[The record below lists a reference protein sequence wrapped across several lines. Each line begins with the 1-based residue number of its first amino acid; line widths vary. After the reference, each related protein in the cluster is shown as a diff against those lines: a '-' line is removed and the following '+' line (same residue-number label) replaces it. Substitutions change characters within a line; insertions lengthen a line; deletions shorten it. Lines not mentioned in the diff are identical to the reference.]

1 MSHLR
6 TALWVEFLKARRSK
20 VPWLTAFGFA
30 LVPFVGGLFMVILKD
45 PERARSMG
53 LIGAKAQLTVGVAD
67 WPAFLGLLAQATAG
81 GGALLF
87 ALVTAWVFGRE
98 FVDRTAKELL
108 AVPTP
113 RAATV
118 GAKFVVVGCW
128 ATGLIVLVF
137 GLGLLV
143 GWAVDIPGWSPGLL
157 ADAAGNIAVTALLTL
172 ALMPPV
178 ALVASAGR
186 GYLPPMGW
194 AILTLALAQI
204 LATMGWGSWF
214 PWAVPMLYSILTG
227 PRAGQIGPHSFLVV
241 AVACAAGLIGTFV
254 WWQRADQTR

>member
-1 MSHLR
+1 M
-6 TALWVEFLKARRSK
+6 
-20 VPWLTAFGFA
+20 
-30 LVPFVGGLFMVILKD
+30 
-45 PERARSMG
+45 
-53 LIGAKAQLTVGVAD
+53 
-67 WPAFLGLLAQATAG
+67 
-81 GGALLF
+81 
-87 ALVTAWVFGRE
+87 TAWVFGRE

-157 ADAAGNIAVTALLTL
+157 ARAAGNIAVTALLTF
-172 ALMPPV
+172 ALMSPV

-186 GYLPPMGW
+186 GYLPAHGMGDPD
-194 AILTLALAQI
+194 A
-204 LATMGWGSWF
+204 
-214 PWAVPMLYSILTG
+214 G
-227 PRAGQIGPHSFLVV
+227 PGPDSGDDGLGFLVSLGGAH
-241 AVACAAGLIGTFV
+241 AVQCTD
-254 WWQRADQTR
+254 RAPRQSDRPA

>member
-1 MSHLR
+1 MSHFR
-6 TALWVEFLKARRSK
+6 AALWVEFLKARRSK

-45 PERARSMG
+45 PERAQSMG

-67 WPAFLGLLAQATAG
+67 WPAYLGLLAQATAG

-87 ALVTAWVFGRE
+87 ALVTTWVFGRE

-118 GAKFVVVGCW
+118 GAKFVVIGCW
-128 ATGLIVLVF
+128 AIGLLLLVF

-143 GWAVDIPGWSPGLL
+143 GWAVDIPGGSPRLL
-157 ADAAGNIAVTALLTL
+157 ADAAGNIAVTALLTI
-172 ALMPPV
+172 ALMTPV

-194 AILTLALAQI
+194 AFLTLALAQV

-214 PWAVPMLYSILTG
+214 PWAVPMLVSIVTG

-241 AVACAAGLIGTFV
+241 AVVCAAGLVGTFV